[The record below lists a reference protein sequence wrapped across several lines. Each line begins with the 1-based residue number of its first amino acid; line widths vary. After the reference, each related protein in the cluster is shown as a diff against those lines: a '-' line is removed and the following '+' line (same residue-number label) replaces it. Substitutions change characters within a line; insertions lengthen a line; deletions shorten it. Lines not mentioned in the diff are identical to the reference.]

1 MEIIKVFIVDDERL
15 ARKELL
21 RLLGQHDNVVI
32 VGEASNGQAA
42 IDTLQHLDVDIVFLD
57 IQMPGL
63 DGLQTSKSIRSKVV
77 FCTAFSEHAIE
88 AFELNALDYL
98 LKPVDPFRLSQ
109 TLNRYIKNKEM
120 DDKSNLPYLS
130 DNHGLLLKLKDQY
143 EIISL
148 KLAFRFESVGNHVA
162 VYFKTKKAYLHSSLT
177 KIESRLDPTFY
188 VKASRSDIIR
198 VDVIERLEDDIQ
210 KGSMLAI
217 LNDGSEIP
225 ISRRQAQALKKKF
238 TI

>member
-88 AFELNALDYL
+88 AFELNALD
-98 LKPVDPFRLSQ
+98 
-109 TLNRYIKNKEM
+109 
-120 DDKSNLPYLS
+120 
-130 DNHGLLLKLKDQY
+130 
-143 EIISL
+143 
-148 KLAFRFESVGNHVA
+148 
-162 VYFKTKKAYLHSSLT
+162 
-177 KIESRLDPTFY
+177 
-188 VKASRSDIIR
+188 
-198 VDVIERLEDDIQ
+198 
-210 KGSMLAI
+210 
-217 LNDGSEIP
+217 
-225 ISRRQAQALKKKF
+225 
-238 TI
+238 